1 MADTTPK
8 LYEALFLLNQNLLA
22 ADPAAVQTHVQAILE
37 KAGAKIHVLR
47 KWDERKLCYT
57 VAGQKRGT
65 FFIAYFDLT
74 PTAVAQIERAC
85 NLSET
90 VLRAM
95 ILRAEHVG
103 AKELQDAIHGKSLD
117 EVRAAAQAAALAE
130 EAAAASEEEAA

>member
-1 MADTTPK
+1 MADVTPK

-22 ADPAAVQTHVQAILE
+22 ADPAAVVAHVQAILD
-37 KAGAKIHVLR
+37 KAGAKTHVLR
-47 KWDERKLCYT
+47 KWDERKLTYT
-57 VAGQKRGT
+57 VEGQKRGT
-65 FFIAYFDLT
+65 FYIAYFDIT
-74 PTAVAQIERAC
+74 PTAVAQIERDC

-117 EVRAAAQAAALAE
+117 EVRAAA
-130 EAAAASEEEAA
+130 AAAAEATVAA

>member
-22 ADPAAVQTHVQAILE
+22 ADPAAVVAHVQGILD
-37 KAGAKIHVLR
+37 KAGAKTHVLR
-47 KWDERKLCYT
+47 KWDERKLCYS

-65 FFIAYFDLT
+65 FYIAYFDIT
-74 PTAVAQIERAC
+74 PTAIAQIERAS

-90 VLRAM
+90 ILRAM

-117 EVRAAAQAAALAE
+117 EVRAAAQAAAAEE
-130 EAAAASEEEAA
+130 EAAAAA